1 MSAYNFSLISSCS
14 LLGSLT
20 SLDNH
25 HNHGCTLRGSVELR
39 GGGHLVGGQ
48 LLRSLALLGV
58 LLSRLFDDPRTKA
71 ISSALMQKAK
81 KHSLLLESGASSDA
95 GHEDDGTS
103 KHARGS
109 GGGLGGRHV
118 CVLFFLG
125 WSVCGTVMRVD
136 SVCAYRKRVGE
147 ELVDEMW
154 MVWLRDGFRRRW
166 CEDGKLVAGRMKL
179 GSDIRVATFHSALA
193 PTPCSFTIHPRDAGS
208 VEVHLNALN
217 LEDIVLFWRSTTPAS
232 TICPVVPARS
242 ANQTS
247 LAEDF

>member
-125 WSVCGTVMRVD
+125 WSVCGTSERSWLMRCGWCGCVTAFEDDGVVD
-136 SVCAYRKRVGE
+136 R
-147 ELVDEMW
+147 
-154 MVWLRDGFRRRW
+154 
-166 CEDGKLVAGRMKL
+166 DGKLVAGRMKL

-242 ANQTS
+242 ELRHALQPIKPVLVKAS
-247 LAEDF
+247 AHDF

>member
-1 MSAYNFSLISSCS
+1 MAAHYE
-14 LLGSLT
+14 G
-20 SLDNH
+20 
-25 HNHGCTLRGSVELR
+25 V
-39 GGGHLVGGQ
+39 